1 MEEEIVLSCTKCGK
15 LFHLS
20 HAEGKILNESISDI
34 IWEVADFAR
43 HFKFWQCLQLREI
56 DQTERPSLI

>member
-20 HAEGKILNESISDI
+20 HGEDKALKESILCI
-34 IWEVADFAR
+34 IWEVDDFAK
-43 HFKFWQCLQLREI
+43 HFKCWKCLQLKR
-56 DQTERPSLI
+56 D